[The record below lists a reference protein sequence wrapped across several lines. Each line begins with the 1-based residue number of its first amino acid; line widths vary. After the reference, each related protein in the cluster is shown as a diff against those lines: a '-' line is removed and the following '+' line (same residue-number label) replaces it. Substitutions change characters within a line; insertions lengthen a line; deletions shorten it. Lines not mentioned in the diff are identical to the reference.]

1 MFVLLSQMVMSGL
14 WNKKKNANRARMKE
28 VICKYAYID
37 RYIYIYSSGDSHP
50 CCAVLQDI
58 PQLGFLGDAVCPSGL
73 ASI

>member
-37 RYIYIYSSGDSHP
+37 IYIYI
-50 CCAVLQDI
+50 
-58 PQLGFLGDAVCPSGL
+58 
-73 ASI
+73 

>member
-37 RYIYIYSSGDSHP
+37 IYIYIVQETLTL
-50 CCAVLQDI
+50 AVLCFKTF
-58 PQLGFLGDAVCPSGL
+58 PN
-73 ASI
+73 

>member
-37 RYIYIYSSGDSHP
+37 IYIVQETLTL
-50 CCAVLQDI
+50 AVLCFKTF
-58 PQLGFLGDAVCPSGL
+58 PN
-73 ASI
+73 